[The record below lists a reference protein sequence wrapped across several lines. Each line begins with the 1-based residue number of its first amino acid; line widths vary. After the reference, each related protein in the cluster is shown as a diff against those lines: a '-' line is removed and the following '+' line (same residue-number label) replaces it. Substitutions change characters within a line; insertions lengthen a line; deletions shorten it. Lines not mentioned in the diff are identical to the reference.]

1 MALSSLTLRRCSHF
15 SKTACRVFASGYI
28 SLSPSLS
35 HECLLFSVTL
45 TLSVALALSFQLPW
59 SLTATSLGQAI
70 RLRVHPL
77 YLMIPGTVGCSYAF
91 MLPVSTP
98 PNSIAFASGH
108 LLVKDMVSWAFPAVA
123 WQEEGEGEWRA
134 RGASI
139 AQLEKSLQAPNWKS
153 LQSSLLSWVC
163 PV

>member
-1 MALSSLTLRRCSHF
+1 MCLRLAIFLCLLPFPTS
-15 SKTACRVFASGYI
+15 VYY
-28 SLSPSLS
+28 SLS
-35 HECLLFSVTL
+35 
-45 TLSVALALSFQLPW
+45 LSVALVLSFQLSW
-59 SLTATSLGQAI
+59 SLTVTSLGQAI
-70 RLRVHPL
+70 RLHVHPL

-139 AQLEKSLQAPNWKS
+139 AQLEKSLQA
-153 LQSSLLSWVC
+153 SLLSWVC